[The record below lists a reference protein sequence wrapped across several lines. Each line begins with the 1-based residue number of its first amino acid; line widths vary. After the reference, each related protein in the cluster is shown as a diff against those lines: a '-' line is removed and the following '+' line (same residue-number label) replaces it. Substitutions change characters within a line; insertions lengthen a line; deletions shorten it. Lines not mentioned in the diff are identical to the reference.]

1 MATTPA
7 PETPQTWHQGLVA
20 KWWSEFKHDG
30 PEIAYFQGFIQDGGE
45 PALDLG
51 CGTGRLL
58 LPYLRAGLDVDGCD
72 VSADMLAL
80 CSEQAA
86 REGLSPTLYEQ
97 AMHELDLP
105 RANKRSPLEPAHV
118 FQGRAAAD
126 VGTRRVRRHRRTRR
140 VLGGSGDAGS

>member
-7 PETPQTWHQGLVA
+7 PETPQTWHHGLVA
-20 KWWSEFKHDG
+20 KWWSEFNHDG
-30 PEIAYFQGFIQDGGE
+30 PEIAYFQGFIENGGE

-80 CSEQAA
+80 CSEEAT

-97 AMHELDLP
+97 PCTSSTSHAP
-105 RANKRSPLEPAHV
+105 TRRSWC
-118 FQGRAAAD
+118 AAPSGSAAL
-126 VGTRRVRRHRRTRR
+126 GTRTWRH
-140 VLGGSGDAGS
+140 